1 MNEQTIITVVRFI
14 CGTAILCFSVAT
26 HTNGLLQGISLFLIG
41 VPVEYAVK
49 TKETAKAA
57 E

>member
-1 MNEQTIITVVRFI
+1 MLDCTKITLVRLL

-26 HTNGLLQGISLFLIG
+26 HTNGLLQAISLFLIG
-41 VPVEYAVK
+41 VPVEYAIK
-49 TKETAKAA
+49 NKETPAKA